1 MTSTLNNALNEAPHE
16 INSLTHLTERERDEL
31 LSTVSEVEK
40 EYLKKEWSLWA
51 RDNQLPPPSEDWV
64 YWLIQAGR
72 GFGKTRC
79 GAEWVRDQVEN
90 KGVKRVALIGPTAAD
105 VRDVMVTGESGIIG
119 CSRDEFLPK
128 YEPSKRRIIWPNGAT
143 GMMYSAEESERLR
156 GPQHEKAWCDELAAW
171 ADEGTWDML
180 QFGMRLGANPQTVIT
195 TTPKPTVF
203 MNRIR
208 KLPGLITTRGSML
221 DNRKNLPESFLNAI
235 MNRYQG
241 TRLGKQEIE
250 GIFLSSVEG
259 AIFSEQNIL
268 KKNGPMQIDQYE
280 RICVAIDPAVSS
292 GEGSDETGIIV
303 AGSYNNGQHADV
315 LADHSGHYKPNEWAE
330 LIIHL
335 YQKWKA
341 DKVLGEVNNGG
352 DLVEHTLRQAKGG
365 VSVAFHKLHSSKG
378 KRLRAEPVGALYEQH
393 RVFHT
398 QYFEQ
403 LEEQMVTFNPEEL
416 AKKGQSPD
424 RVDAMVFALTW
435 LIVERKVPRVR
446 FLHV

>member
-1 MTSTLNNALNEAPHE
+1 M
-16 INSLTHLTERERDEL
+16 
-31 LSTVSEVEK
+31 
-40 EYLKKEWSLWA
+40 
-51 RDNQLPPPSEDWV
+51 

-72 GFGKTRC
+72 GFGKTRT

-90 KGVKRVALIGPTAAD
+90 KGVKRVALVAPTAAD
-105 VRDVMVTGESGIIG
+105 VRDVMVNGESGIVG

-128 YEPSKRRIIWPNGAT
+128 YEPSKRRILWPNGAT

-156 GPQHEKAWCDELAAW
+156 GPQHEIAWCDELAAW

-180 QFGMRLGANPQTVIT
+180 QFGMRLGKHPQTVIT

-208 KLPGLITTRGSML
+208 KLPGLVLTRGSML
-221 DNRKNLPESFLNAI
+221 DNRKNLPDSFLKAI
-235 MNRYQG
+235 LERYQG

-250 GIFLSSVEG
+250 GEFLASVEG
-259 AIFSEQNIL
+259 AVFSEQNIM
-268 KKNGPMQIDQYE
+268 KKTGAMKTDDYD
-280 RICVAIDPAVSS
+280 RICIAIDPAVSA

-303 AGSYNNGQHADV
+303 AGSYSNGQFADV
-315 LADHSGHYKPNEWAE
+315 LADHSGHYKPNEWAD

-335 YQKWKA
+335 YHTWKA

-365 VSVAFHKLHSSKG
+365 VAVAFQKLHSSKG

-398 QYFEQ
+398 KFFEQ
-403 LEEQMVTFNPEEL
+403 LEEQMVTFNPEET

-424 RVDAMVFALTW
+424 RVDALVFALTW